1 MVKTK
6 LVALEKGQDYKAF
19 GGLVK
24 ILCNLIIMK
33 MVQSKELRQV
43 SFFMATKK
51 VINVK
56 IKANDANERWWTY
69 KERRPSNKEKYL
81 TG

>member
-6 LVALEKGQDYKAF
+6 LAALEKGQDYKAF

-24 ILCNLIIMK
+24 IPCNLFIMK

-43 SFFMATKK
+43 SFFMAIKK

-56 IKANDANERWWTY
+56 IKVSDVNER
-69 KERRPSNKEKYL
+69 
-81 TG
+81 

>member
-6 LVALEKGQDYKAF
+6 LAAPEKGQDYKAF

-56 IKANDANERWWTY
+56 IKANDANER
-69 KERRPSNKEKYL
+69 
-81 TG
+81 

>member
-6 LVALEKGQDYKAF
+6 LAAPEKGQDYKAF

-33 MVQSKELRQV
+33 MVQSKELRQM
-43 SFFMATKK
+43 SFFMAIKK

-56 IKANDANERWWTY
+56 IKASDANERWWSY